1 MEKLMTAEE
10 YKLTIKRLV
19 KLMNAPKVDGESK
32 IEMTQLL
39 DRLDTYNGMEFLK
52 VAK

>member
-1 MEKLMTAEE
+1 MTAEE

-19 KLMNAPKVDGESK
+19 KLMNAPKVDGEAK
-32 IEMTQLL
+32 IEMSQLL
-39 DRLDTYNGMEFLK
+39 DQLDTYNGMEFLK